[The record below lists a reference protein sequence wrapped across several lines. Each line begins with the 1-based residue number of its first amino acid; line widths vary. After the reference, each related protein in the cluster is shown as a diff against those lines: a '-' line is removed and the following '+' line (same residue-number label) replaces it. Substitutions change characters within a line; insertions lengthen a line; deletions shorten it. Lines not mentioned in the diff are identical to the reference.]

1 MSHCSELQ
9 GATVGSKAGTLK
21 AHEGPSG
28 ALLCGGQRR
37 DPGQAGPSHSE
48 LSDHHGA
55 EERYQPSPVLFVD
68 KGKVLDFEGSP
79 SCFVS

>member
-1 MSHCSELQ
+1 MSHCSEPQ
-9 GATVGSKAGTLK
+9 ATTVGSEVGTLK
-21 AHEGPSG
+21 AHEGPPG

-48 LSDHHGA
+48 LSDHYGA
-55 EERYQPSPVLFVD
+55 EERYQPFPALFVD
-68 KGKVLDFEGSP
+68 NGKAVDFEGSP

>member
-1 MSHCSELQ
+1 MSHCSEPQ
-9 GATVGSKAGTLK
+9 ATTVGSEVGTLK
-21 AHEGPSG
+21 AHEGPPG

-48 LSDHHGA
+48 LSDHYGA
-55 EERYQPSPVLFVD
+55 EERYQPFPALFVD
-68 KGKVLDFEGSP
+68 KGKAVDFEGCP

>member
-9 GATVGSKAGTLK
+9 GATVGSEVGTLK
-21 AHEGPSG
+21 AHEGPPG

-48 LSDHHGA
+48 L
-55 EERYQPSPVLFVD
+55 
-68 KGKVLDFEGSP
+68 
-79 SCFVS
+79 